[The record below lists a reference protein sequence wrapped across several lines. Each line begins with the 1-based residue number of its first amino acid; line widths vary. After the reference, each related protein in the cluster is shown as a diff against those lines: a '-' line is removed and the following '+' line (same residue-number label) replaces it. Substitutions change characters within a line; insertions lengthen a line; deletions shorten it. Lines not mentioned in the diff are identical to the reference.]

1 MKLSENPENTAPLAI
16 RRISLDIIVA
26 IQCFL
31 FHVKQNGIAR
41 DMRAKRCY
49 DLYPTNG
56 VLRGIGVNL

>member
-1 MKLSENPENTAPLAI
+1 M

-31 FHVKQNGIAR
+31 FDVKPNGIAR
-41 DMRAKRCY
+41 DMQAKNCH